1 MERRTSK
8 VLIVEDVATL
18 ARTYEAFLAG
28 EKLDTH
34 SVSSGAEALRALE
47 QRSPAV
53 VVLDVNLPDIN
64 GLEILREAKRRALPA
79 EFIVVTSNAS
89 INLAI
94 EAMREGAFDF
104 IVKPFTADR
113 LRVTVRN
120 ALERHRL
127 TGAIETIQ
135 QELGGDEF
143 CGFIGNSI
151 AMQSVY
157 RVLSSAAA
165 SKATVFV
172 TGESGTGKELCAEAI
187 HKLSKRRSKPFVAVN
202 CAAIPEDLLESEL
215 FGHVKGAFTGASS
228 DRLGAVMRADGGTL
242 FLDEIGEMR
251 IDLQAKLLRFLQSGT
266 VQRVGEDRLHSV
278 DVRIVCA
285 TNRDPR
291 SEVAAG
297 RFREDL
303 FYRLYVIP
311 VELPPLREREQDILL
326 LARRLLVRYAQDEA
340 SSISGF
346 TPEAEEAMLRYG
358 WPGNV
363 RELQNVVRKI
373 VVMGHGPL
381 AGLDQLPPE
390 LAGTG
395 TVSRPILWTS
405 GVTPS
410 APPAAALEPGSAV
423 PTSADGVQADPLTP
437 LQKVIDMTID
447 AAIAHCG
454 GSIPKA
460 AAALEVSPSTIY
472 RRLQAR
478 G

>member
-1 MERRTSK
+1 MKRPSSK

-18 ARTYEAFLAG
+18 ARTYEAFLSG
-28 EKLDTH
+28 DDLVTG
-34 SVSSGAEALRALE
+34 SVSRGADALQMLE
-47 QRSPAV
+47 QQPPAV
-53 VVLDVNLPDIN
+53 VVLDVNLPDMN
-64 GLEILREAKRRALPA
+64 GLEVLREAKRRASPA

-89 INLAI
+89 ISLAI

-120 ALERHRL
+120 ALERNRL
-127 TGAIETIQ
+127 TGAIETFQ
-135 QELGGDEF
+135 QELGGEEF
-143 CGFIGNSI
+143 CGFIGNSLT
-151 AMQSVY
+151 MQSVY
-157 RVLSSAAA
+157 RVLSNAAA

-172 TGESGTGKELCAEAI
+172 TGESGTGKELCAEAV
-187 HKLSKRRSKPFVAVN
+187 HKLSKRRSGPFVALN

-228 DRLGAVMRADGGTL
+228 DRLGAAMRADGGTL

-251 IDLQAKLLRFLQSGT
+251 IDFQAKLLRFLQSGA
-266 VQRVGEDRLHSV
+266 VQRVGEDRPHSV

-326 LARRLLVRYAQDEA
+326 LARRLLVRYAQDEGA
-340 SSISGF
+340 SFSAF
-346 TPEAEEAMLRYG
+346 APEAEDAMLRYC

-373 VVMGHGPL
+373 VVMGRGPVV
-381 AGLDQLPPE
+381 GLDQLPSE
-390 LAGTG
+390 VAGALASLRPTGSPSGTP
-395 TVSRPILWTS
+395 VI
-405 GVTPS
+405 
-410 APPAAALEPGSAV
+410 AV
-423 PTSADGVQADPLTP
+423 EPTSASPMVGQGVEPTAITP

-447 AAIAHCG
+447 TAIARCG

-472 RRLQAR
+472 RRLQSR